1 MLAVMKSI
9 QSLLTD
15 PNTSSPAN
23 TDAAKLFDSKQH
35 LNQSLIGDKEEYY
48 RRVKDCVMASLIC

>member
-23 TDAAKLFDSKQH
+23 TDAAKLFDSKQNF
-35 LNQSLIGDKEEYY
+35 NQSLIGDKEEYY